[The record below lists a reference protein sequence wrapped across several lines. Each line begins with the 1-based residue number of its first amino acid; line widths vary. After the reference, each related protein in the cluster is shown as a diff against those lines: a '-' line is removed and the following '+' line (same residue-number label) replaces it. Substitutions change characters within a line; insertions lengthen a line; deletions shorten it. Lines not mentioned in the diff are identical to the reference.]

1 MPTVGNAIDED
12 ARNAQLDS
20 YLGEALLWREL
31 RGRPA
36 GLMFNRQR
44 ATGKYRHDFYCP
56 DARLAIELEG
66 SATDSEREAWLERAG
81 IATMRVSA
89 AQLLDGAT
97 AAVSDIVERARGRL
111 PAHHPR
117 AGIGHEDVVP
127 GATA

>member
-1 MPTVGNAIDED
+1 MPTDGNAIDVD

-56 DARLAIELEG
+56 DARLAIELE
-66 SATDSEREAWLERAG
+66 SSVTDSEREAWLERAG

-89 AQLLDGAT
+89 AQLLDSAT

-117 AGIGHEDVVP
+117 AEIAEADVAP
-127 GATA
+127 HAIR

>member
-1 MPTVGNAIDED
+1 MPTDGDAIDEG

-89 AQLLDGAT
+89 AQLLDSAT

-117 AGIGHEDVVP
+117 AEVSEAGRAPRV
-127 GATA
+127 TR